1 MYDKDVNE
9 IVRGVRIL
17 EAERD
22 GLITLTARL
31 EAERDEAR
39 AKLDQAVAAEREA
52 CAKVCDKNAR
62 EAAAECKRR
71 YSISSDPDHDLIAMK
86 FAAYDGQA
94 QRDAAAIRA
103 RSNDP
108 H

>member
-1 MYDKDVNE
+1 MTIAQIPQRLKIMTPNE
-9 IVRGVRIL
+9 LARRVMAL
-17 EAERD
+17 EAANTKC
-22 GLITLTARL
+22 G
-31 EAERDEAR
+31 EAIA
-39 AKLDQAVAAEREA
+39 AAVAAEREA